1 MSPAIWTRRSTT
13 SETPSSRRTIFTIQ
27 AISVFDNDGDG
38 NGDTLAIDTLAN
50 QSADVTIRFSA
61 GFANMPTAPDGAN
74 EYVADTPHVLQTKAA
89 VVFNAKGNPTV
100 FNTAQVEILGFAN
113 GAADIDGGTGNP
125 DRITLDFGTIGDS
138 NGLTQF
144 AAPFTPGSIQQNG
157 ARFGVF
163 SRVDIDKDGLVTA
176 VFDNGETRPIYKL
189 PITTF
194 TNVNEL
200 NSRTGNVWNATSASG
215 DPTLR
220 EAVTARR
227 VRSLR
232 LPWNSPPST
241 SARVHQHDRHSTG
254 LLGRRQDY
262 HHLRRNVGGAG
273 ADPLADGALAPCRI
287 LLNPWTLVAIRS
299 RAKPFR
305 NAKRLLEAFQL
316 SIQGLTYRQTSGGE
330 IIMTETY
337 DLILRGGVCATPSG
351 IVETDVAVKNGAI
364 AAIGDIGNARTAEVV
379 DVSGLHVL
387 PGVIDS
393 QVHFREPGLEYKEDF
408 ATGTAAAALG
418 GVTGVFEMPNTNP
431 LTLNP
436 EAIADKCRRA
446 KDRAWVNMAFFIG
459 AAAENAEKLGEWENL
474 PGCSGVKIF
483 MGSSTGSLLVPD
495 DDTLRVVLANSN
507 RRCSVHCEDESRLRE
522 RFSLVAD
529 GADVSMHPEWRD
541 VETAAR
547 ATTRLLRLARPLRR
561 RVHVLH
567 VTTAE
572 EMEILKDYRDIA
584 TVECTPQ
591 HLTLAAPECYE
602 TLGAFAQMNP
612 PIREARHR
620 EALWKAVD
628 QGLVDVLGSDH
639 APHTKEE
646 KANPYPKSPSGMPGV
661 QTLVP
666 IMLNH
671 VAEGRLTL
679 SDLSI

>member
-1 MSPAIWTRRSTT
+1 
-13 SETPSSRRTIFTIQ
+13 
-27 AISVFDNDGDG
+27 
-38 NGDTLAIDTLAN
+38 
-50 QSADVTIRFSA
+50 
-61 GFANMPTAPDGAN
+61 
-74 EYVADTPHVLQTKAA
+74 
-89 VVFNAKGNPTV
+89 
-100 FNTAQVEILGFAN
+100 
-113 GAADIDGGTGNP
+113 
-125 DRITLDFGTIGDS
+125 
-138 NGLTQF
+138 
-144 AAPFTPGSIQQNG
+144 
-157 ARFGVF
+157 
-163 SRVDIDKDGLVTA
+163 
-176 VFDNGETRPIYKL
+176 
-189 PITTF
+189 
-194 TNVNEL
+194 
-200 NSRTGNVWNATSASG
+200 
-215 DPTLR
+215 
-220 EAVTARR
+220 
-227 VRSLR
+227 
-232 LPWNSPPST
+232 
-241 SARVHQHDRHSTG
+241 
-254 LLGRRQDY
+254 
-262 HHLRRNVGGAG
+262 
-273 ADPLADGALAPCRI
+273 
-287 LLNPWTLVAIRS
+287 
-299 RAKPFR
+299 
-305 NAKRLLEAFQL
+305 
-316 SIQGLTYRQTSGGE
+316 
-330 IIMTETY
+330 MTETY

-364 AAIGDIGNARTAEVV
+364 AAIGDIGNARAAEVV

-483 MGSSTGSLLVPD
+483 MGSSTGSLLVLD

-507 RRCSVHCEDESRLRE
+507 RRCSVHCEDEPRLRE

-679 SDLSI
+679 ERFVDLTAGGPQRIFGIRNKGRIALGYDGDFTVVDLKLRRTIKNSWIVSKCGWTPYDGVKVTGWPMMTILKGDVIMREDQLIGDPRGGAFQFLEAI